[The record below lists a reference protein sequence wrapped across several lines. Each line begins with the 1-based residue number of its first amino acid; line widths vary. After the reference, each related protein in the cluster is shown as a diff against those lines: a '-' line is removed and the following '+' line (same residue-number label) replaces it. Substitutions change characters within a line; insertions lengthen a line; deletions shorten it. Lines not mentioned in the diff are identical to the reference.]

1 MPTLRADLHAH
12 PGRCFLQGLPEG
24 DAQLRVLG
32 AANLDAALADLRASG
47 MGLVSFSTVSDLRV
61 LGLRG
66 EGIGA
71 TRGFETGEAWADHT
85 RQLAGLGAISQREG
99 VRRVL
104 DSGDLENAQRAGE
117 LGLLAACEGGDFLE
131 GRLERLEQAHG
142 DGVRSITLVHY
153 RVNELG
159 DIQTES
165 PVHGGLT
172 AFGAEVVREMNRL
185 HMLIDLAHATWD
197 VTRDVL
203 DRSSQPV
210 MISHSHLASGP
221 DSHPR
226 LLSREHAL
234 AISRADGLVGAWP
247 SGVRCKTFD
256 DFLDEILR
264 LVDLLGIAS
273 VAIGTDM
280 DGNYKPVV
288 TRYDQYPDLATGL
301 RERGLGADEVDGLLG
316 GNFQRL
322 LRAVVG

>member
-12 PGRCFLQGLPEG
+12 PGRCFLHGLPEG

-66 EGIGA
+66 EGLGA
-71 TRGFETGEAWADHT
+71 MRGFETGEAWADHT
-85 RQLAGLGAISQREG
+85 RQLAALRAISEREG
-99 VRRVL
+99 VQQVL
-104 DSGDLENAQRAGE
+104 DSADLENAQRAGE
-117 LGLLAACEGGDFLE
+117 LGLLAACEGADFLE
-131 GRLERLEQAHG
+131 GRLERLEQAHS

-165 PVHGGLT
+165 AVHGGLT

-185 HMLIDLAHATWD
+185 HMLIDLAHATWE

-234 AISRADGLVGAWP
+234 AVSRADGLVGAWP
-247 SGVRCKTFD
+247 SGVHCETVD
-256 DFLDEILR
+256 DFLDEIMR
-264 LVDLLGIAS
+264 LVDLLGAAS

-301 RERGLGADEVDGLLG
+301 RERGLGASEVDDLLG

-322 LRAVVG
+322 FRAVAG